1 MLREA
6 WALAR
11 NTVEGF
17 MADEAMTRGAAIACY
32 SMFSIAPLLV
42 VAVAIAG
49 LAFGEE
55 AVRSAVAE
63 QLRALVGR
71 EGAEA
76 VQAMERGVGEGGGG
90 PSSTGV
96 PALVSIA
103 VLLVTASGVFAEL
116 QGALN
121 VIWKAEP
128 KAVTLSYLLRARALS
143 IGLVAATGFLLLVS
157 LLASAALAAL
167 WAWVGGMLPAA
178 AALLG
183 AAGFLVSFALTAALF
198 AAIYKVLPD
207 RRLEWRDVVV
217 GAVGTTALFTVGKAL
232 IGWYIGGSGMA
243 RSYGAAGALVVVLL
257 WVYYSAQVFLL
268 GAEFTRAWAGLEGS
282 KQDAPV
288 GPRAEASAGR
298 GAEKAAGPQ
307 G

>member
-1 MLREA
+1 MLRRA
-6 WALAR
+6 WTLIR
-11 NTVEGF
+11 GTVGGF
-17 MADEAMTRGAAIACY
+17 VADEAMTRGAAIARY
-32 SMFSIAPLLV
+32 TMFSIAPLLV
-42 VAVAIAG
+42 VATAIAG

-76 VQAMERGVGEGGGG
+76 VQAMVRGVGEGGGQKADG
-90 PSSTGV
+90 L
-96 PALVSIA
+96 PALVSVG

-121 VIWKAEP
+121 VIWKAQP
-128 KAVTLSYLLRARALS
+128 KAVTVSYLLKVRLLS

-157 LLASAALAAL
+157 LLASAVLAAL
-167 WAWVGGMLPAA
+167 WAWLGGMLPAA

-183 AAGFLVSFALTAALF
+183 AAGLLVSFALTAALF

-207 RRLEWRDVVV
+207 RRLEWRDVMV
-217 GAVGTTALFTVGKAL
+217 GAVGTALLFNIGKAL

-268 GAEFTRAWAGLEGS
+268 GAEFARSWAGLEGGD
-282 KQDAPV
+282 QDAPV
-288 GPRAEASAGR
+288 GGQRDR
-298 GAEKAAGPQ
+298 
-307 G
+307 

>member
-11 NTVEGF
+11 DTVEGF
-17 MADEAMTRGAAIACY
+17 VADEAMTRGAAIACY
-32 SMFSIAPLLV
+32 TMFSLAPLLV

-55 AVRSAVAE
+55 AVHSAVAE

-76 VQAMERGVGEGGGG
+76 VQAMVRGVGEEGGQ
-90 PSSTGV
+90 SSDGV

-116 QGALN
+116 QSALN
-121 VIWKAEP
+121 AVWKAEP
-128 KAVTLSYLLRARALS
+128 QAVTLSYLLRARALS

-167 WAWVGGMLPAA
+167 WTWVSGVLPGA

-183 AAGFLVSFALTAALF
+183 ALGFLVSFALTAALF

-207 RRLEWRDVVV
+207 RRLEWRDVMV
-217 GAVGTTALFTVGKAL
+217 GAVGTALLFNLGKAL
-232 IGWYIGGSGMA
+232 IGWYIGGSGVA

-257 WVYYSAQVFLL
+257 WVYYSAQTFLL

-282 KQDAPV
+282 KQDVPL
-288 GPRAEASAGR
+288 R
-298 GAEKAAGPQ
+298 
-307 G
+307 

>member
-1 MLREA
+1 MLSKA

-17 MADEAMTRGAAIACY
+17 IADEAMTRGAAIACY
-32 SMFSIAPLLV
+32 TMFSIAPLLV

-55 AVRSAVAE
+55 AVHSAVAE

-76 VQAMERGVGEGGGG
+76 VQAMVRGVGEEGGQ
-90 PSSTGV
+90 SSGGV

-116 QGALN
+116 QSALN
-121 VIWKAEP
+121 AIWRAEP

-167 WAWVGGMLPAA
+167 WAWASGVLPAA

-183 AAGFLVSFALTAALF
+183 ALGFLVSFALTAALF

-207 RRLEWRDVVV
+207 RRLEWRDVIV
-217 GAVGTTALFTVGKAL
+217 GAVGTALLFNLGKAL

-257 WVYYSAQVFLL
+257 WVYYSAQTFLL

-282 KQDAPV
+282 KQEAPV
-288 GPRAEASAGR
+288 R
-298 GAEKAAGPQ
+298 
-307 G
+307 